1 MNDAAAN
8 AGLRVE
14 VAYALPDRQRL
25 IAMIVDADC
34 TVQEAVRRSGILAE
48 FSDIDLEHAK
58 LGIWGRIVTAPETAR
73 LRDGDRIEIYRP
85 LLIDPK
91 VVRQARADARAV
103 KLKRFR

>member
-1 MNDAAAN
+1 MTHDS
-8 AGLRVE
+8 LRLE

-25 IAMIVDADC
+25 IALIVDAHC
-34 TVQEAVRRSGILAE
+34 TVLEAVHRSGILAE
-48 FSDIDLEHAK
+48 FPEIDLEHGK
-58 LGIWGRIVTAPETAR
+58 LGIWGKVVTSPETMQ

-91 VVRQARADARAV
+91 VVRQARADTQTI